1 MLPHPNLRYAEPTVT
16 GAITEGQLPTLAEA
30 KVHLRVDF
38 NDDDSYISGIL
49 AATQSYIED
58 YLGLKFGT
66 SIVNYAYWDYAYP
79 LVHIHFNGAIL
90 TTATVPKM
98 EVLQDDGSYADMS
111 ADDYEVDYI
120 QSPIRVHMKGG
131 FSTDELNRYRLRF
144 DTANTTVPEFVKQ
157 AAFMIIGHYYENRQ
171 DVGKERIFE
180 VPMNSKFLL
189 DRYRK
194 QVFT

>member
-1 MLPHPNLRYAEPTVT
+1 MPPVF
-16 GAITEGQLPTLAEA
+16 LPTKPPSGLALE
-30 KVHLRVDF
+30 
-38 NDDDSYISGIL
+38 L
-49 AATQSYIED
+49 AAGTERARPLPRLYICAC
-58 YLGLKFGT
+58 T
-66 SIVNYAYWDYAYP
+66 
-79 LVHIHFNGAIL
+79 
-90 TTATVPKM
+90 
-98 EVLQDDGSYADMS
+98 YADMP

-131 FSTDELNRYRLRF
+131 FSTDKLNRYRLQF

-180 VPMNSKFLL
+180 VPMNSRFLL